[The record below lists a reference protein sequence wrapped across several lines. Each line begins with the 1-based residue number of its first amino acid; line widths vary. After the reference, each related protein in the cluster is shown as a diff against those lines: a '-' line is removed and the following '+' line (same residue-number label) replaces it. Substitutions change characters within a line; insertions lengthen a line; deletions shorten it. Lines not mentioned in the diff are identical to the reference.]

1 MRAQFD
7 TEPTLGMASIEDMF
21 VDPHSRDDTSQI
33 ILALQSIW
41 MATDLRDRIVMY
53 LQEEIGEGTNQN
65 TGRPGLTYW
74 RIFVW
79 AVFSWPEL

>member
-7 TEPTLGMASIEDMF
+7 TEPTLGMNSIEDLF
-21 VDPHSRDDTSQI
+21 VDPKSRDDTSQI

-53 LQEEIGEGTNQN
+53 LQEAIGENTDQN
-65 TGRPGLTYW
+65 TGVDVLAHLCLGRLQ
-74 RIFVW
+74 V
-79 AVFSWPEL
+79 WPELRF

>member
-21 VDPHSRDDTSQI
+21 VDPNSRDDIPRI

-53 LQEEIGEGTNQN
+53 LQEAIGENTDQN
-65 TGRPGLTYW
+65 TGADVLAYLCLSRTKI
-74 RIFVW
+74 R
-79 AVFSWPEL
+79 A

>member
-7 TEPTLGMASIEDMF
+7 TEPTLGMNSIEDLF
-21 VDPHSRDDTSQI
+21 VDPNSRDDTSQI

-53 LQEEIGEGTNQN
+53 LK
-65 TGRPGLTYW
+65 LTL
-74 RIFVW
+74 
-79 AVFSWPEL
+79 FSISRRSSISREFENF